1 MSKFEADENQPF
13 VVINRKSIVVLVTVV
28 ISIVFFFDRFYDCI
42 SHMQYI
48 AYRRVRFF
56 LTALSNYV
64 FLLISAFRSRKIFLI
79 TLIRGKEKNIATE
92 GKRIASNKMDSGP
105 HSVV

>member
-1 MSKFEADENQPF
+1 MSKFETDENQPF
-13 VVINRKSIVVLVTVV
+13 VVIDRKSIVVLVTVV
-28 ISIVFFFDRFYDCI
+28 ISIVFFSTDFT
-42 SHMQYI
+42 I
-48 AYRRVRFF
+48 AYLICSTLLIEELDLF